1 MENSLLS
8 IILISLGI
16 LFVPFFSRLLKVPVA
31 VGEVLYG
38 ILLGS
43 SVLQLIKPSQ
53 WLDFLASFGFLLL
66 MFIAG
71 LEVKFKEIL
80 KLPAKSKFIY
90 TLIPVLVFILSFYAG
105 KKLNLHPLV
114 SVAVGAIS
122 VGIVVS
128 VLREKRLL
136 QSRYGKTVFL
146 VGIIGEVL
154 SIAVLTFYTLYIKFQ
169 FSTLF
174 WIGVLK
180 LLLYLIV
187 ARIVLIFLRS
197 FVWWYPNRFKFF
209 FEKSPS
215 EIGVRISLAVM
226 FMLSVAASFV
236 GIEPI
241 IGAFISGMIFATV
254 FEETEGIEEKLSGV
268 SFGFLIP
275 IFFIYVGINFQMPH
289 LNPEML
295 RLLLMLTV
303 LSFCVKVIPSSLLR
317 LEGFSTKEAV
327 GAGIILSAPLT
338 LVIVTAELGR
348 KLKVIDH
355 EVEGVLILLAI
366 VTGTLAPVIFNFLLG
381 GKEK

>member
-80 KLPAKSKFIY
+80 KLPAKSKSIY
-90 TLIPVLVFILSFYAG
+90 TMIPVLVFILSFYAG
-105 KKLNLHPLV
+105 EKLCLHPLV

-154 SIAVLTFYTLYIKFQ
+154 SIAVLTFYTLYI
-169 FSTLF
+169 
-174 WIGVLK
+174 
-180 LLLYLIV
+180 
-187 ARIVLIFLRS
+187 
-197 FVWWYPNRFKFF
+197 
-209 FEKSPS
+209 
-215 EIGVRISLAVM
+215 
-226 FMLSVAASFV
+226 
-236 GIEPI
+236 
-241 IGAFISGMIFATV
+241 
-254 FEETEGIEEKLSGV
+254 
-268 SFGFLIP
+268 
-275 IFFIYVGINFQMPH
+275 
-289 LNPEML
+289 
-295 RLLLMLTV
+295 
-303 LSFCVKVIPSSLLR
+303 
-317 LEGFSTKEAV
+317 
-327 GAGIILSAPLT
+327 
-338 LVIVTAELGR
+338 
-348 KLKVIDH
+348 
-355 EVEGVLILLAI
+355 
-366 VTGTLAPVIFNFLLG
+366 
-381 GKEK
+381 